1 VLELVNTI
9 VGVSGRTDLA
19 PEVRGKPG
27 AYEYEYLSAARA
39 ERVLGWKPQYSLTEG
54 LAETYAWYQQS
65 AGTALEAASDR
76 FVRV

>member
-1 VLELVNTI
+1 MLDLVNTI
-9 VGVSGRTDLA
+9 VKVSSHPDLV

-39 ERVLGWKPQYSLTEG
+39 ARVLGWTPRYSLTAG
-54 LAETYAWYQQS
+54 LAETYAWYQQ
-65 AGTALEAASDR
+65 AVGTDLEAASDR